1 MAGRK
6 VTVEM
11 AVRFVKVPA
20 EELLVWRRGIARMYE
35 ELEEMVE
42 SDRESSIQDM
52 KGEIGRSPCSF
63 TS

>member
-20 EELLVWRRGIARMYE
+20 EDLPVWRRGIARMYE
-35 ELEEMVE
+35 ELEEMDEREEE
-42 SDRESSIQDM
+42 SCEGV
-52 KGEIGRSPCSF
+52 GEPAE
-63 TS
+63 